1 MDVETFVAINGR
13 SPLCDVVG
21 FAPERF
27 LATRL
32 FFSVVR
38 EQQPEETNLINI
50 PSYGDCRFPS
60 WCSVDGFA
68 MFFLPYQGILPDVMH
83 IMHLSLYP
91 DAYCAVLG
99 DLTDNQ
105 DIIVG
110 TSRDNRLNTL
120 WQSYREWAEQ
130 EGLGMTW
137 VLSLFCVDRM
147 AAVQNYN
154 YGLWSWFPLSKYAVT
169 NLFRHLVR
177 QHAN

>member
-1 MDVETFVAINGR
+1 
-13 SPLCDVVG
+13 
-21 FAPERF
+21 
-27 LATRL
+27 
-32 FFSVVR
+32 
-38 EQQPEETNLINI
+38 
-50 PSYGDCRFPS
+50 
-60 WCSVDGFA
+60 

-154 YGLWSWFPLSKYAVT
+154 YGL
-169 NLFRHLVR
+169 
-177 QHAN
+177 